1 MKQAKD
7 FKLKKLVL
15 LETDY
20 VNTSIESCEED
31 GNDGLSVVLNV
42 YTDDMLKQ
50 FDSDNELFEML
61 MERMISDDG
70 QIVRFCDYVLRT
82 LTDKCSEFYYGDNQY
97 DGNVEDSSLF
107 NEETACFHIPK
118 MISELSDRLHDEIKE
133 QVFSENSDF
142 NQTKDE

>member
-1 MKQAKD
+1 MKKAKD

-20 VNTSIESCEED
+20 VSTSIESCEED

-50 FDSDNELFEML
+50 FDSDNELFEFL
-61 MERMISDDG
+61 MERMVSDDG

-82 LTDKCSEFYYGDNQY
+82 LTDKCQEFYYGDNQY
-97 DGNVEDSSLF
+97 SDEEAEDSEMFEFESAYY
-107 NEETACFHIPK
+107 NIPK
-118 MISELSDRLHDEIKE
+118 IISELSDRLHDELKE
-133 QVFSENSDF
+133 ICEKEALEF
-142 NQTKDE
+142 NEDE